1 MDIGIFIPIGSN
13 GWLISKTSPQ
23 YKPSYDFNL
32 EVVQKAE
39 GYGFDF
45 ALAMIK
51 LHGYGGESEFWDYN
65 LEGFTLMA
73 GIAARTE
80 RIQLYASTPVLTLPP
95 AMVARMTTTVDSISH
110 GRFGVNLVSGWQ
122 KAEYDQMGLW
132 PGDEVHFER
141 RYRYTTEYMEVM
153 KELWETGESNFKG
166 EFFTMKDCQMLPMPS
181 RRIPIVAAGQSA
193 AGMEFAAK
201 YADYNFALGSGIN
214 TPTAHTPQ
222 NEMLVSAAAKTGRD
236 VGSYVLFMVI
246 ADETDELAQAKW
258 KLYNDGIDLDATS
271 WMRNQA
277 GVDANA
283 DATSTAATIAMPEG
297 MVNMNMGTLVGSY
310 ETVAALLD
318 EAAEVV
324 GTKGIMLVFDD
335 FLDGLDAF
343 GQRIQPL
350 MASRADMM
358 AGDRA

>member
-13 GWLISKTSPQ
+13 GWLISTTSPQ

-39 GYGFDF
+39 SYGFDF

-73 GIAARTE
+73 GIAAATKK
-80 RIQLYASTPVLTLPP
+80 IKLYASTPVLALPP

-122 KAEYDQMGLW
+122 KAEYDQMGIW

-141 RYRYTTEYMEVM
+141 RYRYTAEYTQVM
-153 KELWETGESNFKG
+153 QDLWETGESNLKG
-166 EFFTMKDCQMLPMPS
+166 EFFTMNDCQMLPMPS
-181 RRIPIVAAGQSA
+181 RRIPLVAAGQSP
-193 AGMEFAAK
+193 AGMEFAAT
-201 YADYNFALGSGIN
+201 YADYNFALGQGIN
-214 TPTAHTPQ
+214 TPTAHVATNQ
-222 NEMLVSAAAKTGRD
+222 MLVDAAEKTGRD

-246 ADETDELAQAKW
+246 ADESDELAQAKW
-258 KLYNDGIDLDATS
+258 KLYNDGIDPVATA
-271 WMRNQA
+271 WMTGQA
-277 GVDANA
+277 LADTTADAN
-283 DATSTAATIAMPEG
+283 STAKTISLPEG
-297 MVNMNMGTLVGSY
+297 AVNMNMGTIVGSY
-310 ETVAALLD
+310 ETVAKLLD
-318 EAAEVV
+318 EATEVV
-324 GTKGIMLVFDD
+324 GTKGLMLVFDD
-335 FLDGLDAF
+335 FLIGLDNF

-350 MASRADMM
+350 MTSRADVKTTVSV
-358 AGDRA
+358 